1 MSPTD
6 IILIVAVGLLA
17 GGLIWLMVRSGRV
30 RPDPYNQ
37 QLLTALESL
46 KAELASTQ
54 TQSFLNLR
62 DSIDAANK
70 VIHDRL
76 AEGSGAIDRRL
87 AVFAEVEKKL
97 ADLSAQ
103 TRNLQTIGENI
114 QSLSELL
121 RPPKLRGQIGEQLL
135 ENLLNQILPTAMWEK
150 QYQFPNGPR
159 VDAVIRLGERLL
171 PIDAKFPLEAF
182 QRLTAAP
189 DDTRAAK
196 EFTTAIKKHVDA
208 IASKYIRPND
218 STTEFALM
226 YIPAEAV
233 YYRVA
238 AGEDSTAFEYALANR
253 VIPSSPGHLY
263 SFLASLSA
271 VYSEIHLAQA
281 SLAEGG
287 RELSTALNE
296 LSGSMEKLTGL
307 HQRMEGSLRA
317 LSNALEKS
325 RSELSGMQQAVDRI
339 HEPDTPSVSADDQ
352 ES

>member
-1 MSPTD
+1 VSSLE
-6 IILIVAVGLLA
+6 IILLVAVGLLTL
-17 GGLIWLMVRSGRV
+17 GVFWLILRTS
-30 RPDPYNQ
+30 RPGTDH
-37 QLLTALESL
+37 QLLAALESL
-46 KAELASTQ
+46 KAELASSQ
-54 TQSFLNLR
+54 SQSFLSLR

-70 VIHDRL
+70 VINERL

-87 AVFAEVEKKL
+87 AVFAEVEQKL
-97 ADLSAQ
+97 ADLAAQ

-135 ENLLNQILPTAMWEK
+135 ENLLNQILPTALWEK

-159 VDAVIRLGERLL
+159 VDAVIKIGERLL
-171 PIDAKFPLEAF
+171 PVDAKFPLESF
-182 QRLTAAP
+182 QRLSQQP
-189 DDTRAAK
+189 EDAK
-196 EFTTAIKKHVDA
+196 IAREFTTAIKKHVDA
-208 IASKYIRPND
+208 IASKYIRPSDN
-218 STTEFALM
+218 TTEFALM

-238 AGEDSTAFEYALANR
+238 AGEDTTAFEYALAQR

-271 VYSEIHLAQA
+271 VYSEIQLAQA

-287 RELSTALNE
+287 RELSTALND
-296 LSGSMEKLTGL
+296 LSGSIEKLAGL
-307 HQRMEGSLRA
+307 QGRMEGSLRA

-325 RSELSGMQQAVDRI
+325 RSELSGMQSTVQRI
-339 HEPDTPSVSADDQ
+339 HEPSMASSPNPNRDH
-352 ES
+352 